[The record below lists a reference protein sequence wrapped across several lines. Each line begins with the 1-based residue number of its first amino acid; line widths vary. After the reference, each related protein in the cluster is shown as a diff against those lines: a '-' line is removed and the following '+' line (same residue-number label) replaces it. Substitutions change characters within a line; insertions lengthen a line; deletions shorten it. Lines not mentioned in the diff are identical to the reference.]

1 MNGGVA
7 GGAQHGGTL
16 LQLHLLE
23 ARTGVIGVVL
33 RSAVGEGFLPHPAQG
48 VVDEACGFAEGIHQ
62 RRQPPSGV
70 VAVGGGAAT
79 RLVHRQ
85 ALPGGVVGVGRGS
98 LRLGQAG

>member
-7 GGAQHGGTL
+7 GGAQHRRAL

-48 VVDEACGFAEGIHQ
+48 VVHKARGLAERVHQ
-62 RRQPPSGV
+62 RGQPPGGV
-70 VAVGGGAAT
+70 VALGGGATAG
-79 RLVHRQ
+79 LVHRQ